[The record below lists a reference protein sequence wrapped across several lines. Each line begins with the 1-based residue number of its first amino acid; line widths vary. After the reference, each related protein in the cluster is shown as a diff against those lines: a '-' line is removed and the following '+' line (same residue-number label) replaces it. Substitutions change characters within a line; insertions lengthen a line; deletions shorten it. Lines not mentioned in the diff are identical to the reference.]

1 MKYILVNPLANNKRG
16 GEALNQVLEIVKEET
31 TVLKITHI
39 NLVDFVSKLN
49 EGDEIIIVGGDGTIN
64 NFVNKLNGN
73 IPSNNIY
80 LYPAGTG
87 NDFLKDV
94 NYEGGLFL
102 MNKYLVNLPK
112 VKVKGKT
119 RYFINGVGFGIDG
132 YCCEVGDKLKAE
144 SQEKVNYAGIAVKG
158 LLFNF
163 KKVDAVVE
171 CDGEIYSYKN
181 VWLSPTMHGRYYG
194 GGLMIAP
201 NQDRL
206 NEEGKVTNVIYTS
219 KSRLSALMSF
229 PSIFKGKHINKKR
242 IVKIK
247 EGKKIKVT
255 FSRACALQID
265 GETIPNVT
273 SYEVEA

>member
-1 MKYILVNPLANNKRG
+1 MYYILVNPLANNKRG
-16 GEALNQVLEIVKEET
+16 GEALNQVLEIIKEEAT
-31 TVLKITHI
+31 ILKITHI
-39 NLVDFVSKLN
+39 NLKEFVSKLN
-49 EGDEIIIVGGDGTIN
+49 ETDEIIIVGGDGTIN
-64 NFVNKLNGN
+64 NFINKLNGN

-94 NYEGGLFL
+94 GYKEGLFL
-102 MNKYLVNLPK
+102 LNKYLVNLPK
-112 VKVKGKT
+112 VTVKGKT
-119 RYFINGVGFGIDG
+119 YYFINGIGFGIDG

-144 SQEKVNYAGIAVKG
+144 SQEKINYASIAIKG
-158 LLFNF
+158 LLFKFN
-163 KKVDAVVE
+163 KVNAVVE
-171 CDGEIYSYKN
+171 CDNETYTYKN

-229 PSIFKGKHINKKR
+229 PSIFKGNHINKKR
-242 IVKIK
+242 IVKIV